1 MDYLFFILMFQKLVL
16 DFYLKNLEKL
26 RKQKK
31 KKRKAYKN
39 RKIRQKMK
47 VDTLIIKCY
56 H

>member
-31 KKRKAYKN
+31 KKKEKLIKIEKYDRK
-39 RKIRQKMK
+39 
-47 VDTLIIKCY
+47 
-56 H
+56 